1 MINNDWG
8 MTAYP
13 IVPGNEV
20 VGQVVAIGQRVTTL
34 HVGQT
39 VGLGW
44 FSGSCSVCRP
54 CLGGDQNLC
63 VAAEQ
68 TIVGRPGG
76 FAQRVRAGHVGHS
89 AARGHR
95 PLEGGPVFCGGI
107 TVFNPL
113 VQFDV
118 RATHRVGVVG
128 IGGLGDMALM
138 FLRHWGCEVVAFTS
152 PAKMDEALQLGA
164 GRSVSSRD
172 KSTFAELRGSFDFIL
187 VTATASLDWAAY
199 VELLAPKGRLHFVGA
214 VPEPI
219 SLAAFPLIGGQKSV
233 SGSPLGSPLNTA
245 RMLDFIA
252 RHGISPLTADL
263 PHVAGQRGDRA
274 LGRRQGALP
283 RRAGKRSLIE
293 PLEQIGQDLL
303 LFRFVEHFVI
313 KVRIERKVLS
323 AVPALGNSSW
333 LASTAAT
340 RSAVPCRISSGV
352 RSSSGAA
359 RTRSP
364 MRRIS
369 VPVRTGKRP

>member
-1 MINNDWG
+1 MSKIKAYAAHQAHGPLSPYKYEAGPLGADQVNIAVKWCGICHSDLAMINNDWG

-13 IVPGNEV
+13 IVPGHEV

-128 IGGLGDMALM
+128 IGGLGHMALM
-138 FLRHWGCEVVAFTS
+138 FLKHWGCEVVAFTS

-233 SGSPLGSPLNTA
+233 SGSPLGSPLNTV

-252 RHGISPLTADL
+252 RHGISPLTETFPMSQVNEAIEHLEGGKARYRVVLENDL
-263 PHVAGQRGDRA
+263 
-274 LGRRQGALP
+274 
-283 RRAGKRSLIE
+283 
-293 PLEQIGQDLL
+293 
-303 LFRFVEHFVI
+303 
-313 KVRIERKVLS
+313 
-323 AVPALGNSSW
+323 
-333 LASTAAT
+333 
-340 RSAVPCRISSGV
+340 
-352 RSSSGAA
+352 
-359 RTRSP
+359 
-364 MRRIS
+364 
-369 VPVRTGKRP
+369 